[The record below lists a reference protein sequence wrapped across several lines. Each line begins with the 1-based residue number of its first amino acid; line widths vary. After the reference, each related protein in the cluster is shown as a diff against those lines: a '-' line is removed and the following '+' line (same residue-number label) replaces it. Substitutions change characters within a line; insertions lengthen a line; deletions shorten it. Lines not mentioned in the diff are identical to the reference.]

1 MEHRPQPRPPQRLS
15 EPLPPSPGDEA
26 ADPNFMT
33 SLARGLVVIRAFT
46 EQQPRLSIAEVAR
59 LSGLPRAAARRCLLT
74 LEKLGYAGSDGRSFF
89 LRPKILALGYAFLSS
104 TSLPKAI
111 QPFLERVSEQLHE
124 SCSAGVLD
132 DDEVVYIARAA
143 TKRIMSVG
151 LSVGS
156 RLPAFWTSMGRVL
169 LAQLPPAELQ
179 RRLATLEPHGFTD
192 KTVTDKAQLLRLLE
206 QVRQRGYCIV
216 DQELEVGLRSVSV
229 PVVNT
234 GGQVVAAMNCG
245 LQAQRV
251 SRRELESR
259 VLPVL
264 QSTAQELRVL
274 LGH

>member
-1 MEHRPQPRPPQRLS
+1 VGSQPQPRPPQRLV
-15 EPLPPSPGDEA
+15 EPPPAGGEA

-132 DDEVVYIARAA
+132 EDEVVYIARAA

-179 RRLATLEPHGFTD
+179 RRLAALEPRAFTD
-192 KTVTDKAQLLRLLE
+192 KTVTDKDQLLRLLE

-234 GGQVVAAMNCG
+234 SGLVVAAMNCG

-251 SRRELESR
+251 SRRELETR

-264 QSTAQELRVL
+264 QATQQELRVL

>member
-1 MEHRPQPRPPQRLS
+1 MDTQPQQQPHPA
-15 EPLPPSPGDEA
+15 ESPAAPAAEA

-33 SLARGLVVIRAFT
+33 SLARGLLVIRAFT

-104 TSLPKAI
+104 TSLPGAI

-132 DDEVVYIARAA
+132 EDEVVYIARAA

-169 LAQLPPAELQ
+169 LAHLPPAELQ
-179 RRLATLEPHGFTD
+179 RRLGALQPRVFTD
-192 KTVTDKAQLLRLLE
+192 KTVTDKAQLARVLE

-216 DQELEVGLRSVSV
+216 DQELEIGLRSVSV

-234 GGQVVAAMNCG
+234 SGQVVAAMNCG

-264 QSTAQELRVL
+264 QATAQELRVL